1 MKCCETGFD
10 SRCTQESRHSPQL
23 ALLFETARLALLA
36 GLHRLLKLTFS
47 FYVLRL
53 NHANFYAKTYKD
65 ITCHKV
71 WWINRSSILK
81 FQDFLYMFGVPTV
94 VAHI

>member
-47 FYVLRL
+47 FHVLFIQKHRKISPVTK
-53 NHANFYAKTYKD
+53 FGG
-65 ITCHKV
+65 
-71 WWINRSSILK
+71 SGILQ
-81 FQDFLYMFGVPTV
+81 FQDF
-94 VAHI
+94 